1 MMCLNS
7 QDQRDKIEI
16 HQSEEVRIDQTQT
29 MDKIGQITAYEKLE
43 QLPAAKPSL
52 APIVP
57 TTTHTV
63 NKAEI
68 SKHVSMLDER
78 TPS

>member
-1 MMCLNS
+1 
-7 QDQRDKIEI
+7 
-16 HQSEEVRIDQTQT
+16 

-43 QLPAAKPSL
+43 QLPAAKPCL